1 MSLFERALI
10 GLVAAGVAGLFVAA
24 TLYPVES
31 TTRAP
36 SAVYAVPGSAAG
48 GAAKGAGA

>member
-24 TLYPVES
+24 TLHPIDS

-36 SAVYAVPGSAAG
+36 SAV
-48 GAAKGAGA
+48 